1 MASQSRPGIVL
12 VMLLLNAFST
22 PLMLSSTNVALPGI
36 AEGLSL
42 SALTLSWVPMA
53 FLMASAMFVLVFGK
67 LSDGLGRKRV
77 FLTGV
82 VCVIASSLFA
92 AFAVTGEMLLVARFL
107 QGTSGAMINATQ
119 IAIISSVVSPKERGK
134 YIGMIT
140 AAVYVGLS
148 AGPLLGGI
156 VIDQIGWRAA
166 FVMHVPLA
174 VVVLLIGLF
183 AVKDEWRNDNPTRFD
198 RLGALLW
205 TSSIAIFCI
214 GVSLLPS
221 ATALSLVAVSW
232 VILYLFLQ
240 HARRSEQPLWDV
252 KLFFQNR
259 VFTLSATASLL
270 MYAAT
275 YANVVLLSLYL
286 QSIKALTASQA
297 GMIMMVQPAMMAIF
311 SPIMGKLSDR
321 IEPRMLAS
329 TGMAITATGLFILA
343 RLHTDSAITQVII
356 ALLLTGG
363 GFSLFSSPN
372 INAIM
377 GSVTPTYYGSASGAV
392 ATTRIIGQLS
402 SMVLVTLSI
411 SLVMGDVAVSP
422 ETRGLLANAIDLS
435 FTIAGC
441 LCLLGILFS
450 VSRGRLHTTSEQ

>member
-1 MASQSRPGIVL
+1 
-12 VMLLLNAFST
+12 MLL
-22 PLMLSSTNVALPGI
+22 I
-36 AEGLSL
+36 
-42 SALTLSWVPMA
+42 
-53 FLMASAMFVLVFGK
+53 
-67 LSDGLGRKRV
+67 
-77 FLTGV
+77 
-82 VCVIASSLFA
+82 
-92 AFAVTGEMLLVARFL
+92 ARFL

-119 IAIISSVVSPKERGK
+119 IAIITSVVSPRERGK

-148 AGPLLGGI
+148 AGPFLGGL
-156 VIDQIGWRAA
+156 VIDQVGWRAA
-166 FVMHVPLA
+166 FVMHLPLA

-183 AVKDEWRNDNPTRFD
+183 GVKDEWQVENPTRFD

-205 TSSIAIFCI
+205 TSSIAIFCV

-221 ATALSLVAVSW
+221 LIAFALIVLSW
-232 VILYLFLQ
+232 GLLYLFLR
-240 HARRSEQPLWDV
+240 HARQSEQPLWDV

-297 GMIMMVQPAMMAIF
+297 GLIMMVQPAMMAIF
-311 SPIMGKLSDR
+311 SPIMGRLSDR
-321 IEPRMLAS
+321 VEPRMLAS
-329 TGMAITATGLFILA
+329 AGMVITATGLFILA
-343 RLHTDSAITQVII
+343 QLHTDSGIAQVVI

-377 GSVTPTYYGSASGAV
+377 GSVTPKHYGSASGAV
-392 ATTRIIGQLS
+392 ATTRIMGQLS

-411 SLVMGDVAVSP
+411 SLVMGDVAVSA
-422 ETRGLLANAIDLS
+422 ETRDLLANAIDLS

-450 VSRGRLHTTSEQ
+450 VFRGRIHTEA

>member
-12 VMLLLNAFST
+12 AMLLLNAFAT

-36 AEGLSL
+36 ASGLSL
-42 SALTLSWVPMA
+42 NALTVSWVPMA

-67 LSDGLGRKRV
+67 LSDSLGRKRV

-82 VCVIASSLFA
+82 TCVIASSLFA
-92 AFAVTGEMLLVARFL
+92 ASAVSGEMLLIARFL

-119 IAIISSVVSPKERGK
+119 IAIITSVVSPKERGK

-148 AGPLLGGI
+148 AGPFLGGL
-156 VIDQIGWRAA
+156 VIDQVGWRAA
-166 FVMHVPLA
+166 FIMHLPLA

-183 AVKDEWRNDNPTRFD
+183 GVKDEWQVENPTRFD

-205 TSSIAIFCI
+205 TSSIAIFCV

-221 ATALSLVAVSW
+221 LTAFALIALSWGL
-232 VILYLFLQ
+232 LYLFLR
-240 HARRSEQPLWDV
+240 HARQSEQPLWDV

-297 GMIMMVQPAMMAIF
+297 GLIMMVQPAMMAIF
-311 SPIMGKLSDR
+311 SPIMGRLSDR
-321 IEPRMLAS
+321 VEPRMLAS
-329 TGMAITATGLFILA
+329 AGMVITATGLFILA
-343 RLHTDSAITQVII
+343 RLHTESGIAQVVI

-377 GSVTPTYYGSASGAV
+377 GSVTPKHYGSASGAV
-392 ATTRIIGQLS
+392 ATTRIMGQLS

-411 SLVMGDVAVSP
+411 SLVMGDVAVSA
-422 ETRGLLANAIDLS
+422 ETRDLLANAIDLS

-450 VSRGRLHTTSEQ
+450 VFRGRIHTEA